1 MREELKK
8 AIRSYYPG
16 RLRLRHEALKGL
28 DKETQELICST
39 VKAADGITDCVI
51 NPVTGSLLLTWNPKV
66 LTEEA
71 LLNYFSFWEAFLPE
85 GVVSLEEKK
94 KVAVPFG
101 KAHIF
106 AKSFAETTIKDAEEL
121 TVKGLDLL
129 APLVAPDQGKSAR
142 KRRVTQNRL
151 MLLSLMTCVGGAWV
165 SKSAHTA
172 LGLVFA
178 SLLAVHLYQHRR
190 VI

>member
-8 AIRSYYPG
+8 AIRSYFPG
-16 RLRLRHEALKGL
+16 RLRLRHDALKGL
-28 DKETQELICST
+28 DKETEELITST

-85 GVVSLEEKK
+85 GVGKSQATAKESCPLCAALCKAK
-94 KVAVPFG
+94 TLGDVAL
-101 KAHIF
+101 
-106 AKSFAETTIKDAEEL
+106 KDAEKLSE
-121 TVKGLDLL
+121 KGLDLM
-129 APLVAPDQGKSAR
+129 APLIAPDQMKSAR

-151 MLLSLMTCVGGAWV
+151 MLLSLMTCVGSAWV

-172 LGLVFA
+172 LGVVFA

>member
-8 AIRSYYPG
+8 AIRSYFPG

-28 DKETQELICST
+28 DKETEELITST

-51 NPVTGSLLLTWNPKV
+51 NSVTGSLLLTWNPKM

-71 LLNYFSFWEAFLPE
+71 LLSYFSFWEAFLPE
-85 GVVSLEEKK
+85 GVVKSQAKKAPCAFCDVLSRVKTLTDTALE
-94 KVAVPFG
+94 
-101 KAHIF
+101 
-106 AKSFAETTIKDAEEL
+106 DAEKL
-121 TVKGLDLL
+121 SVKGLDLL
-129 APLVAPDQGKSAR
+129 APIVAPSQMKSAR

-151 MLLSLMTCVGGAWV
+151 MLISLATCIGGAWV

-178 SLLAVHLYQHRR
+178 SLLAVHFYQHRR

>member
-1 MREELKK
+1 MREELKN
-8 AIRSYYPG
+8 AIRSYFPG

-28 DKETQELICST
+28 DKETEELITST
-39 VKAADGITDCVI
+39 VKAAEGITDCVI
-51 NPVTGSLLLTWNPKV
+51 NPTTGSLLLTWNPKV
-66 LTEEA
+66 LTEET

-85 GVVSLEEKK
+85 GVVESQ
-94 KVAVPFG
+94 VPG
-101 KAHIF
+101 KAPCAF
-106 AKSFAETTIKDAEEL
+106 CNALSKAKALTDTALVDAEKL
-121 TVKGLDLL
+121 SVKGLDLL
-129 APLVAPDQGKSAR
+129 APIVAPDQMKSAR

-151 MLLSLMTCVGGAWV
+151 MLLSLLTCVGGAWV

-172 LGLVFA
+172 LGVVFG